1 MTYLAD
7 TSVLGRL
14 ANVSDAYHVIATD
27 AVLEIHRS
35 GQELHLTAQSLIEF
49 RCFATRPMSVNG
61 LGMTS
66 AAAEAMAAVFESQ
79 FTLLPESAAIYPAW
93 KNIVQA
99 YAVVGKQVYDARLAA
114 VCYAHGLCICSLSAS
129 VISLDS
135 QALGRGSPSS
145 IRRA

>member
-93 KNIVQA
+93 KISFKRMLSSANKSMTPVSRPF
-99 YAVVGKQVYDARLAA
+99 VTLTDCR
-114 VCYAHGLCICSLSAS
+114 ICSRSTS